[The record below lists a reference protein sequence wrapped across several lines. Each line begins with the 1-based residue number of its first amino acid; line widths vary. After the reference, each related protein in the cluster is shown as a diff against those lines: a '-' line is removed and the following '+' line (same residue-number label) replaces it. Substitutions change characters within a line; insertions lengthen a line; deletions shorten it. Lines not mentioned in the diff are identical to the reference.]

1 MIANPTNDSFGWD
14 DSVETSDAGAFTLL
28 TEGPCTF
35 NVKEFKRG
43 RHEGSARMAACYQAE
58 LKLTV
63 TDQDG
68 NVSEVSCNLPL
79 NRKMAWK
86 ITSCFKA
93 TGLIDPSTPSGT
105 TVRYPWDR
113 LVGARGICEIE
124 HYTWT
129 GDDGQERTGNSVKG
143 FLYGD
148 RADEAAIKLGVQP
161 QQTPQPPVQRPY
173 GGTF

>member
-1 MIANPTNDSFGWD
+1 MTASTNESFGWD
-14 DSVETSDAGAFTLL
+14 EDVATSDAGAFALL
-28 TEGPCTF
+28 RPGPCRF
-35 NVKEFKRG
+35 RINEFKRG

-63 TDQDG
+63 TDPDG
-68 NVSEVSCNLPL
+68 NVSEVGCNLPL

-86 ITSCFKA
+86 ITGCFKA
-93 TGLIDPSTPSGT
+93 TGLLDPATPSGT

-113 LVGARGICEIE
+113 LPGAQGYCEIE
-124 HYTWT
+124 HYDWT
-129 GDDGQERTGNSVKG
+129 GDDGQARKGNSVKG

-148 RADEAAIKLGVQP
+148 RATEAARLFGPP
-161 QQTPQPPVQRPY
+161 QAAPRQAAQRPY

>member
-1 MIANPTNDSFGWD
+1 MNANPTNESFGWD
-14 DSVETSDAGAFTLL
+14 DSVETSDAGAFTL
-28 TEGPCTF
+28 
-35 NVKEFKRG
+35 RG

-63 TDQDG
+63 TDQEG
-68 NVSEVSCNLPL
+68 NVSEVGCNLPL

-105 TVRYPWDR
+105 TVRYPWDK
-113 LVGARGICEIE
+113 LMGARGICEIE

-161 QQTPQPPVQRPY
+161 QQAPQPPIQRPY